1 MSGRRL
7 GRLYGSLLIL
17 AAVATMVI
25 ANHGV
30 PADLHLTDVVWV

>member
-25 ANHGV
+25 GNHGV
-30 PADLHLTDVVWV
+30 PADLNLGDIIWV